1 MSSGWYVGG
10 SGYVQGVCLG
20 LDMSRRGGYPPPPG
34 YGSWDITGYGEQVGG
49 IHSTE
54 MLSCGNYYNCA
65 MFKNFGLLK
74 RARYQN
80 V

>member
-1 MSSGWYVGG
+1 MSKEWVCSGGVYM
-10 SGYVQGVCLG
+10 SRGYVWGVCP
-20 LDMSRRGGYPPPPG
+20 GGVG
-34 YGSWDITGYGEQVGG
+34 IGHGTWDRTGYGQQVGG
-49 IHSTE
+49 MHSTE

-65 MFKNFGLLK
+65 MFRNFGLLK